1 MKLFSAAF
9 LSPELEDKLSKE
21 GYVVLP
27 LLSQEEIE
35 AVRAFYLKSKPSVSS
50 EGFHS
55 THFSKDRAYK
65 KTVHDFLKEVF
76 QPYIQANLPGYRVAF
91 CNFMVKEPG
100 ANSRMPLH
108 TDWTYVDESKH
119 RSLALWCALS
129 DTSELNGA
137 LGVVPKSHLLPHN
150 IRGPKIKTPF
160 HDFNEDLIT
169 HAGKLLEISA
179 GTAVIYDHR
188 LMHFSPPNLSKDTR
202 IALNLILLPNEV
214 SVKHYC
220 VLDDPNQIVG
230 YDVGADDFFLNYDAF
245 EMPFTDSAPTIIPNP
260 KISFSAQ
267 ELAEFLPRI
276 AWNAAQAPWWKKW
289 WAMKKQTPSA
299 NPNEKPE

>member
-1 MKLFSAAF
+1 MKLFSTAF
-9 LSPELEDKLSKE
+9 LSQELDDKLSKE

-35 AVRAFYLKSKPSVSS
+35 AIREFYLKTKPSVSTK
-50 EGFHS
+50 GFHS
-55 THFSKDRAYK
+55 THFSKDRDYK

-76 QPYIQANLPGYRVAF
+76 QPYIQLNLPDYRIAF

-100 ANSRMPLH
+100 TDSSGMPLH
-108 TDWTYVDESKH
+108 TDWTYVDENKH

-137 LGVVPKSHLLPHN
+137 LGVIPKSHLLPHN

-160 HDFNEDLIT
+160 HDFNEDLIK

-202 IALNLILLPNEV
+202 IALNLILLPKEV

-220 VLDDPNQIVG
+220 ILDDPNQIVC
-230 YDVGADDFFLNYDAF
+230 YDVDSDDFYLNYDAF
-245 EMPFTDSAPTIIPNP
+245 EKPNTDSVPTLIPYHY
-260 KISFSAQ
+260 ISFTEQDLS
-267 ELAEFLPRI
+267 EFLPRKDCI
-276 AWNAAQAPWWKKW
+276 SAKAPWWKKL
-289 WAMKKQTPSA
+289 WAMKK
-299 NPNEKPE
+299 